1 MYYIAYDR
9 YNNLTLVSETPIGI
23 RENETIEECEGD
35 FPDSRYKWNTQSLK
49 FERIPTKLLSK
60 IEYMKRF
67 KDIELATIYSIA
79 KQDIRMEIWLEKFKA
94 VSEVDLTDPLTIAG
108 VYSLETNKIIS
119 AGRAEE
125 ILKG

>member
-1 MYYIAYDR
+1 MYYIAYNR

-23 RENETIEECEGD
+23 RENETIEECEGTL
-35 FPDSRYKWNTQSLK
+35 PDSRYKWNNQLLK
-49 FERIPTKLLSK
+49 FERIPNRLLSK
-60 IEYMKRF
+60 IEYMKLF
-67 KDIELATIYSIA
+67 HDSELATIYAIA

-94 VSEVDLTDPLTIAG
+94 VSEVDLTDTLTIAG
-108 VYSLETNKIIS
+108 VYSLEANKIIS